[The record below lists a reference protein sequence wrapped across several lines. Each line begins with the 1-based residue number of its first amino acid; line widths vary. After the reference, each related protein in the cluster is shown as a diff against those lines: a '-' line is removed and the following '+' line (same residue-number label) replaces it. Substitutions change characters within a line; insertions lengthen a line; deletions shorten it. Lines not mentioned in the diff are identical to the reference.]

1 MKSAGR
7 TSSRASLASSPA
19 ACETRSRV
27 NVSPEPACPVN
38 IYVHR
43 NIIIGACSERADL
56 KAMRTRA
63 ARRVGSST
71 ESLPG
76 VIPRFGCSDS
86 EDACARSGTDPT
98 VTTRKPKFGSAKRPI
113 NGLRN
118 RIVGA
123 PVRICEITVGSRST
137 GCSNSHRFSS
147 PAIPRFGCSDSEY
160 ACARGPAL
168 TPQLRQEKAQIWKRE
183 AANQRST
190 E

>member
-1 MKSAGR
+1 M
-7 TSSRASLASSPA
+7 
-19 ACETRSRV
+19 
-27 NVSPEPACPVN
+27 SPEPACPVN

-98 VTTRKPKFGSAKRPI
+98 VDVCYDK
-113 NGLRN
+113 
-118 RIVGA
+118 
-123 PVRICEITVGSRST
+123 
-137 GCSNSHRFSS
+137 
-147 PAIPRFGCSDSEY
+147 
-160 ACARGPAL
+160 
-168 TPQLRQEKAQIWKRE
+168 KAQIWKRE
-183 AANQRST
+183 AAYPDYGI